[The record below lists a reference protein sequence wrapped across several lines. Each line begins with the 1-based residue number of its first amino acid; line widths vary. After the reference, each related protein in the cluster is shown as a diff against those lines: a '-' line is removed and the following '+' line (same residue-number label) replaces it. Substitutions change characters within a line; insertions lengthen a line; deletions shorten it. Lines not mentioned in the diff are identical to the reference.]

1 MVVPIFN
8 GASFLRRTLESLLAQ
23 TYRDFTLVCI
33 DDLSADDSLSIA
45 RSFTDGRMRV
55 MRNDVRRGLG
65 GNWNAAFDA
74 AETSYLVIAH
84 QDDVYEPRFLEAT
97 LDVLEEHPRA
107 FMAHTR
113 ALYID
118 EEERPEPAA
127 ALRFKDTF
135 WPDAE
140 PYQREPRQE
149 LATLQKGNYIICP
162 AVMFRMSAVATIG
175 RFNENYRFV
184 TDWEYWMR
192 GLLAGFTIAGTHARL
207 IRWRRH
213 SGSATTQ
220 EEATLRR
227 YDEELALLEW
237 LSDTAQLP
245 RRIEAV
251 ENTLLSE
258 FATRVARGDRAGA
271 SILRRYARE
280 RLPHSR
286 RVHAVMRL
294 GMLGGIPAGRALKLA
309 ETLYTRFARR
319 G

>member
-1 MVVPIFN
+1 
-8 GASFLRRTLESLLAQ
+8 
-23 TYRDFTLVCI
+23 
-33 DDLSADDSLSIA
+33 
-45 RSFTDGRMRV
+45 MRV
-55 MRNDVRRGLG
+55 IRNDVRRGLG
-65 GNWNAAFDA
+65 GNWNTALDA

-97 LDVLEEHPRA
+97 LDVLEQHPRA

-118 EEERPEPAA
+118 ERERPEPAA
-127 ALRFKDTF
+127 ALRFKDAF

-175 RFNENYRFV
+175 PFNEGYRFV
-184 TDWEYWMR
+184 TDWE
-192 GLLAGFTIAGTHARL
+192 FTIAGTHARL

-213 SGSATTQ
+213 SGSATTH

-237 LSDTAQLP
+237 LSDAAQLP

-286 RVHAVMRL
+286 RVHAVMHL
-294 GMLGGIPAGRALKLA
+294 GMLGGRPAGHALKLA